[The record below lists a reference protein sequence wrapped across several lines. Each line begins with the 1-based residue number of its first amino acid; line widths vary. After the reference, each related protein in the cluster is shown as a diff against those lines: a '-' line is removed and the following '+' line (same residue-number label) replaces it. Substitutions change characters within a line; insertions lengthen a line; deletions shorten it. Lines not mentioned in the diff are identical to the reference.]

1 MERWE
6 VPNKYWSL
14 SMTVPLGQ
22 LDPRLSG
29 PDRRVASTAQV
40 VLSPYPSLFVVT
52 SSRGGGTGLAK
63 WWCQR
68 GRAS

>member
-6 VPNKYWSL
+6 VPSEYWTL
-14 SMTVPLGQ
+14 TVTVPLGQ

-40 VLSPYPSLFVVT
+40 LSP
-52 SSRGGGTGLAK
+52 
-63 WWCQR
+63 
-68 GRAS
+68 